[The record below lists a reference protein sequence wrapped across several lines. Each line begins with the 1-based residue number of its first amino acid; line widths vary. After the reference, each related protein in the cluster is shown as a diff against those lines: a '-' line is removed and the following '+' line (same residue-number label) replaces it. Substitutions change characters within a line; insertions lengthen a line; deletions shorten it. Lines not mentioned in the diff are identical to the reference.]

1 MKTSFEFWVLSLIS
15 FCSWK
20 MSAPR
25 SRSLSDSVCPS
36 AELLPVLPDR
46 PDSALASTP
55 ITQVRSTSAPVTPV
69 PVSYACSGGRDTS
82 PAYSSAEQKSKLLR
96 INLEMDLQLLRQ
108 CRIHLPPPPHLFVR
122 GALDLKNVADEL
134 SQDNK
139 FPGITKKA
147 VRDRWWRCWTNTSPT
162 TTGRSARKWN
172 NYFGKSHTS
181 DVKLLFFPGSCIDW
195 DGRIFGG

>member
-1 MKTSFEFWVLSLIS
+1 
-15 FCSWK
+15 

-25 SRSLSDSVCPS
+25 SRSLSDPVCPS

-69 PVSYACSGGRDTS
+69 PVSYACSGGRYTS
-82 PAYSSAEQKSKLLR
+82 PAYSSVEQKSKLHR

-108 CRIHLPPPPHLFVR
+108 CRIHPPPPHLFVR
-122 GALDLKNVADEL
+122 GALDLKNVAEEL
-134 SQDNK
+134 SQDKK

-147 VRDRWWRCWTNTSPT
+147 VRDRLM
-162 TTGRSARKWN
+162 KMLDQH
-172 NYFGKSHTS
+172 KSN
-181 DVKLLFFPGSCIDW
+181 DNWKKRQKVK
-195 DGRIFGG
+195 